1 MNSLDPKITTA
12 IYVGAAVLFVVVLLV
27 IFFYTRSMKIK
38 NPSGSREADILRET
52 EKKEKVR

>member
-12 IYVGAAVLFVVVLLV
+12 IYIGAAVVFVVFLAV
-27 IFFYTRSMKIK
+27 IFFYTRSMKTK
-38 NPSGSREADILRET
+38 NPSGSREQDILRET